1 VLVTYSDLRSQ
12 SRTPLESPDS
22 SLFVLRHKAT
32 FTSSPGAGS
41 FTDDSERMVE
51 RLVYADSPGRD
62 DTSEGQQVIDVTV
75 KINGLSKSNVEE
87 IVDNLPC
94 VHLEK
99 PSPQFEKV
107 SLPVI
112 PATAFATVSAT
123 SKLVKSGWDV
133 NH

>member
-1 VLVTYSDLRSQ
+1 M
-12 SRTPLESPDS
+12 
-22 SLFVLRHKAT
+22 FVLRHKAT

-41 FTDDSERMVE
+41 FTDDSERMIE
-51 RLVYADSPGRD
+51 RLVYADSPSRD

-75 KINGLSKSNVEE
+75 KINGLSKSDVEE

-99 PSPQFEKV
+99 PSSQFEKI

-112 PATAFATVSAT
+112 PATTFTTVSAA
-123 SKLVKSGWDV
+123 SKLIKAGWDASR
-133 NH
+133 

>member
-1 VLVTYSDLRSQ
+1 MFI
-12 SRTPLESPDS
+12 P
-22 SLFVLRHKAT
+22 RHEAT

-51 RLVYADSPGRD
+51 RLVYADSPSRD

-75 KINGLSKSNVEE
+75 KINGLSKSDVEE

-99 PSPQFEKV
+99 PSPSSRRFPCPPFQLPPLPPFSDTGNPRSGVPPKV
-107 SLPVI
+107 PLQ
-112 PATAFATVSAT
+112 
-123 SKLVKSGWDV
+123 
-133 NH
+133 

>member
-1 VLVTYSDLRSQ
+1 MRSHSDPHSQ
-12 SRTPLESPDS
+12 SRIALDSPDS

-51 RLVYADSPGRD
+51 RLVYADSPSRD
-62 DTSEGQQVIDVTV
+62 DTSDVQQVIDVTV

-87 IVDNLPC
+87 IVDTLPY

-99 PSPQFEKV
+99 PSSQLEKV
-107 SLPVI
+107 SLPTV
-112 PATAFATVSAT
+112 PTTAFATVSAA
-123 SKLVKSGWDV
+123 SKLVKAGWDASR
-133 NH
+133 

>member
-1 VLVTYSDLRSQ
+1 M
-12 SRTPLESPDS
+12 
-22 SLFVLRHKAT
+22 FVLRHKAT

-51 RLVYADSPGRD
+51 RLVYADSPSRD

-75 KINGLSKSNVEE
+75 KINGLSKSDVEE

-99 PSPQFEKV
+99 PSPQFDKV
-107 SLPVI
+107 PLPTI
-112 PATAFATVSAT
+112 PATTFAAVSAA
-123 SKLVKSGWDV
+123 SKLIKAGWDA
-133 NH
+133 NR